1 MGHTVSTKIE
11 IEDKASRP
19 LSNVEKASDSLRTQ
33 IHVLREA
40 MAKALVDGVEPMSA
54 EFQELARRAGALQDA
69 LGDANQI
76 TREFASDTHNIDKY
90 TSGVESIISAY
101 GLYQSALAA
110 LGVENENLE
119 QNMQKLI
126 AAQTALSS
134 VQKISNQIQD
144 QSSAIYKLLHYEIVQ
159 YTGASKAAS
168 VATKAFNV
176 ALKALGIGLVISAV
190 ALLSEHWEDLVGW
203 IKKSIPETKELSGA
217 FSKIKA
223 VAFGLG
229 NALIQFVI
237 TPIKSMIKVFVDLK
251 NGEFKQAL
259 NDFADM
265 HRQQFDNILNFGKNF
280 EQGYT
285 AELTYQEEQRTKKV
299 KEESDK
305 KVKVYKDTYDK
316 IKDLNDSLSKELLP
330 DIAGDAQKESERR
343 KKEYTDE
350 LNYKAEQARKVWKE
364 ISEMENYE
372 ESDPFVDDLI
382 EKAEARKK
390 QMQALD
396 SSMKNLKNTGEA
408 VGNVFSTLGGVI
420 DGNAGSMLAWAG
432 DTISAIASVIPS
444 IVAMITAKQGEAI
457 AGATAAGASVP
468 VFPANIAAIATGLA
482 AVMAA
487 FMKIPKFAD
496 GGIAYGPT
504 LGLFGEYSGAS
515 TNPEV
520 VAPLNKLRGMLSDEN
535 LSSSGSVE
543 FKIKGRELVGILNRE
558 NTLKQRN

>member
-217 FSKIKA
+217 FGKIKA

-265 HRQQFDNILNFGKNF
+265 HKQQFNNILNFGKNF

-285 AELTYQEEQRTKKV
+285 EELSYQEEQRTKKV
-299 KEESDK
+299 QVESAK
-305 KVKVYKDTYDK
+305 KVKVYKDAYDK
-316 IKDLNDSLSKELLP
+316 IKALNDSLAKELLP
-330 DIAGDAQKESERR
+330 DMAGDAQKESERR

-350 LNYKAEQARKVWKE
+350 LNYKAEQARKIWGE
-364 ISEMENYE
+364 IEAMENYE
-372 ESDPFVDDLI
+372 ETDPFVDDLI
-382 EKAEARKK
+382 KKAKERKE
-390 QMQALD
+390 QMEALD
-396 SSMKNLKNTGEA
+396 SSMKNLKETGEA
-408 VGNVFSTLGGVI
+408 VGGVFSTLGGVI

-444 IVAMITAKQGEAI
+444 IVGLITAKEGEAI
-457 AGATAAGASVP
+457 AGATASGSSMP
-468 VFPANIAAIATGLA
+468 FPAHIAAIAVGLTS
-482 AVMAA
+482 VIAA

-520 VAPLNKLRGMLSDEN
+520 VAPLNKLRGMLSEDN

-558 NTLKQRN
+558 TTLKQRN

>member
-316 IKDLNDSLSKELLP
+316 IKELNDAISKELLP

-350 LNYKAEQARKVWKE
+350 LNYKAEQARKIWGE
-364 ISEMENYE
+364 IEAMENYE
-372 ESDPFVDDLI
+372 ETDPFVDDLI
-382 EKAEARKK
+382 KKAKERKE
-390 QMQALD
+390 QMEALD
-396 SSMKNLKNTGEA
+396 SSMKNLKETGEA
-408 VGNVFSTLGGVI
+408 VGGVFSTLGGVI

-444 IVAMITAKQGEAI
+444 IVGLITAKEGEAI
-457 AGATAAGASVP
+457 AGATASGSSMP
-468 VFPANIAAIATGLA
+468 FPANIAAIAVGLTS
-482 AVMAA
+482 VIAA

-520 VAPLNKLRGMLSDEN
+520 VAPLNKLKGMLSEDN

-543 FKIKGRELVGILNRE
+543 FRIKGRELVGILNRE
-558 NTLKQRN
+558 TTLKQRN